1 MRFDIITLFP
11 ELITPHLQVG
21 INRRAYAPAADGSPA
36 AIAVHLHNPR
46 GFATGNYRR
55 VDDRPFGG
63 GPGMVMLAEPL
74 AQCTEHIFA
83 QRQEATPCPVVLFS
97 PIGQIIK
104 HALVADWA
112 QAHNRGAIL
121 VCGRY
126 EGIDQRYIDRYVTQQ
141 LSLGDFVLSGG
152 EIAAIALLDAIARLQ
167 DGVLGD
173 AQSHV
178 QDSFNPAQGGLLDCP
193 HYTRPELW
201 QDTPVPPVLLSGD
214 HQKIETWR
222 QAQREQL
229 TQSLRPD
236 LLA

>member
-1 MRFDIITLFP
+1 M
-11 ELITPHLQVG
+11 
-21 INRRAYAPAADGSPA
+21 
-36 AIAVHLHNPR
+36 
-46 GFATGNYRR
+46 
-55 VDDRPFGG
+55 DDPPLGG
-63 GPGMVMLAEPL
+63 GLGMVMLPEPL
-74 AQCTEHIFA
+74 ALCTEHIFA

-97 PIGQIIK
+97 PIGKTIN

-112 QAHNRGAIL
+112 QPQNRGAIL

-126 EGIDQRYIDRYVTQQ
+126 EGIDQRYIDRYVSAQ

-152 EIAAIALLDAIARLQ
+152 EIAALALLDAIARLQ

-201 QDTPVPPVLLSGD
+201 QDVPVPTVLMSGD
-214 HQKIETWR
+214 HQKIESWR
-222 QAQREQL
+222 QAERLRL
-229 TQSLRPD
+229 TQTLRPD
-236 LLA
+236 LLKPKSNDK